1 LQKGIE
7 LNRADRVRRYR
18 KRSASVFQGV
28 KAHRWISV
36 CFDDDQDCFCK
47 TMRLSWPQHLEASRT
62 LERAG
67 DGQQGMA
74 LALMG
79 ISLLILAEDLLES
92 QLGSEASAQ
101 D

>member
-1 LQKGIE
+1 MNHGKRVHRYQKRPG
-7 LNRADRVRRYR
+7 
-18 KRSASVFQGV
+18 SVFQGV
-28 KAHRWISV
+28 NSRWIISV
-36 CFDDDQDCFCK
+36 CLDDHQDFCS
-47 TMRLSWPQHLEASRT
+47 TGMRLSWPQHLEASRT

-67 DGQQGMA
+67 DGQRGMA

-92 QLGSEASAQ
+92 QLQAKDAPAE